1 MATSTLT
8 DTVRDPGGNV
18 VATSSGTVVNF
29 RLMAN
34 GSPTPGFRK
43 SDGVNV
49 ASLIV
54 TSASTTGTIS
64 QALENNSN
72 IAPTGTYY
80 VAEIL
85 CPSSQGGAQEWA
97 LLSSSSVSP
106 QSFYD
111 ALAAPMPTFVP
122 LTTVPTS
129 ILGGNNVFTGINQ
142 FNGNVYFRDG
152 VPWADVGPPSGDQ
165 TGVTDT
171 AAVVA
176 ALAALAASG
185 GVVNFSLGVYY
196 IDVTVTIAT
205 SAITMRGAGMV
216 PGNPASK
223 GTAIRWVG
231 ADLGTM
237 FEVKNTSSSPYGVGF
252 ESMTIAAELQTG
264 DLVDKAAVCV
274 AYRAGYGHWMKNVNL
289 WRAKGSATQG
299 ALTLGN
305 DIGGSDPAVGTI
317 QNFRSENL
325 WITLYGNNDAVGI
338 LVNHSGTEICAFD
351 TTFISA
357 GANGAGQ
364 GNGTMLHAIWARLA
378 PCNFDSLLTDTNGA
392 QAADAAV
399 FSDAAPIRIDGWT
412 SEDSMP
418 LRFSAGVRQRGSV
431 ISNAEMRS
439 VDPAAGKW
447 AIEMNGVAGLNAT
460 QSLTLEGVTMRRLSD
475 AAVRPSIR
483 VNNSVVTGSGT
494 VVKETVTDAIMSTT
508 DSTRLDSAV
517 FGFEGSDVGS
527 WVTVTG
533 AGVAGATLSDKIS
546 AVASSSRATVVT
558 GAATTVS
565 GATLNLTRAEPVTR
579 DVTNT
584 GVYDESGV
592 ISAHTAGMRWSN
604 TAALQTYL
612 ADNATP
618 YDVAQ
623 VTGSNNVIYGVGS
636 DVIGTVFIEG
646 GTRFDLSFGA
656 ANIVAQRLAIPSGA
670 GATALWVQLDSST
683 GPLRN
688 LLVGSTTTGPAG
700 VGRMAYLSS

>member
-72 IAPTGTYY
+72 ISPTGTYY

-264 DLVDKAAVCV
+264 DLVNKAAVCV

-289 WRAKGSATQG
+289 WRPKGSAAQG

-325 WITLYGNNDAVGI
+325 WITLYGNNDAVGV
-338 LVNHSGTEICAFD
+338 LVNHSGTEICNFD

-378 PCNFDSLLTDTNGA
+378 PCNFYSLLTDTNGA

-399 FSDAAPIRIDGWT
+399 FSDGAPIRIDGWT

-418 LRFSAGVRQRGSV
+418 ARFSAGVRQRGSV
-431 ISNAEMRS
+431 ISNAELRS
-439 VDPAAGKW
+439 CDPATGMY
-447 AIEMNGVAGLNAT
+447 AIEMNGVAGLNVT

-494 VVKETVTDAIMSTT
+494 VVKETVTDAIMATT
-508 DSTRLDSAV
+508 STRIDSV
-517 FGFEGSDVGS
+517 LFGFEGSDVGS
-527 WVTVTG
+527 WVTVSG
-533 AGVAGATLSDKIS
+533 AGAAGVTLSAKID
-546 AVASSSRATVVT
+546 AVASSSRAALDTP
-558 GAATTVS
+558 ALTTVS

-579 DVTNT
+579 DVTAT

-592 ISAHTAGMRWSN
+592 ISAHTKGVRWSN

-623 VTGSNNVIYGVGS
+623 VTGANNVIYGQAS

-646 GTRFDLSFGA
+646 GDQFDFTWG
-656 ANIVAQRLAIPSGA
+656 VAGGVAERLAIPSSSGM
-670 GATALWVQLDSST
+670 TALRIMLDSSA
-683 GPLRN
+683 GPLRTV
-688 LLVGSTTTGPAG
+688 LAGSTTTGPGG
-700 VGRMAYLSS
+700 VGRMLFLSS